1 MQVISVVN
9 TKGGAGKSTIAT
21 NIVTRLAQEN
31 KKVLLID
38 TDKKQESAIAFAQIR
53 NENKALA
60 DIAVISVPV
69 PSLFKDIRNYANF
82 DYVVIDAGAG
92 DNELVRSA
100 ILCSS
105 YGMLLIPVQPAAYDL
120 WATEDTLKLLDSC
133 RNMLPGFDK
142 NYLVMNRMATND
154 RIKIMGDMRSSIA
167 ELCQQYDVS
176 VLSTELHDRIA
187 YKEAICYGM
196 NVVEYA
202 EIKKDAEKAACELQM
217 LADEVLT
224 VLNEQE
230 E

>member
-31 KKVLLID
+31 KKVLMID

-154 RIKIMGDMRSSIA
+154 RIKIMGEMKSSIA

-187 YKEAICYGM
+187 YKEAICCGM
-196 NVVEYA
+196 NVAEYA
-202 EIKKDAEKAACELQM
+202 EIKKDADKAAAELKM
-217 LADEVLT
+217 LTEEVLKI
-224 VLNEQE
+224 LNEQE